1 MPGRPG
7 GSQLSN
13 EDLDVKH
20 MIKSIKAREIINSR
34 GEPTVEAE
42 VETEDGVFRVSVPS
56 GASRGKYEAVEL
68 RDGGNRFFG
77 QGVLK
82 AVKNIKEII
91 NPKLKGEDV
100 SNQKKID
107 EILIEL
113 DNTKDKSKIGANAI
127 LAVSIACC
135 KAGAKAKNIPLYE
148 YISQISNSIPKLP
161 RPCFNILNG
170 GAHAG
175 NDLDIQEFMIIPQVK
190 GFKENLRIG
199 VEIYQE
205 FKKNLEKR
213 FGKSAINLGDEGGFA
228 PPLNKTKD
236 ALDLAMEAV
245 GSAGYV
251 EEVKI
256 GLDCAASE
264 FFKGGKYILESKKIN
279 SEELLN
285 FYQDLTKE
293 YPILFFEDPFEQDD
307 WQAWGEL
314 KIKSEKLKVLVIGD
328 DLTVTNPERIKKA
341 YEKKACNGIIL
352 KLNQIGTV
360 SETIEAAKLAKEFG
374 WKIIVSHRSG
384 DTCDDFIADLAVGIS
399 ADFIKS
405 GAPAR
410 GERVAKYNRLLRI
423 EEEI

>member
-1 MPGRPG
+1 
-7 GSQLSN
+7 
-13 EDLDVKH
+13 
-20 MIKSIKAREIINSR
+20 
-34 GEPTVEAE
+34 
-42 VETEDGVFRVSVPS
+42 
-56 GASRGKYEAVEL
+56 
-68 RDGGNRFFG
+68 
-77 QGVLK
+77 
-82 AVKNIKEII
+82 
-91 NPKLKGEDV
+91 
-100 SNQKKID
+100 
-107 EILIEL
+107 
-113 DNTKDKSKIGANAI
+113 
-127 LAVSIACC
+127 
-135 KAGAKAKNIPLYE
+135 
-148 YISQISNSIPKLP
+148 
-161 RPCFNILNG
+161 
-170 GAHAG
+170 
-175 NDLDIQEFMIIPQVK
+175 
-190 GFKENLRIG
+190 
-199 VEIYQE
+199 
-205 FKKNLEKR
+205 
-213 FGKSAINLGDEGGFA
+213 
-228 PPLNKTKD
+228 
-236 ALDLAMEAV
+236 MEAV

>member
-1 MPGRPG
+1 
-7 GSQLSN
+7 
-13 EDLDVKH
+13 

-34 GEPTVEAE
+34 GEPTVESE
-42 VETEDGVFRVSVPS
+42 VETEDGVFRASVPS

-68 RDGGNRFFG
+68 KDGGNRLFG

-91 NPKLKGEDV
+91 EPKLKGEDV

-127 LAVSIACC
+127 LAVSVACC
-135 KAGAKAKNIPLYE
+135 KAGAKAKNIPLYQ
-148 YISQISNSIPKLP
+148 YISQISNSTFKLP
-161 RPCFNILNG
+161 KPCFNILNG

-175 NDLDIQEFMIIPQVK
+175 NDLDIQEFMIIPQIK

-205 FKKNLEKR
+205 LKRILEKE
-213 FGKSAINLGDEGGFA
+213 FGKSAVNLGDEGGFA
-228 PPLNKTKD
+228 PPLKKTKH
-236 ALDLAMEAV
+236 ALDLIMEAIK
-245 GSAGYV
+245 SAGYLGK
-251 EEVKI
+251 VKI

-264 FFKGGKYILESKKIN
+264 FFKDEKYILESKKLN
-279 SEELLN
+279 SEELLS
-285 FYQDLTKE
+285 FYQDLVKE

-307 WQAWGEL
+307 WQAWG
-314 KIKSEKLKVLVIGD
+314 KMSNPLVVGD
-328 DLTVTNPERIKKA
+328 DLTATNPERIKKA
-341 YEKKACNGIIL
+341 YEKKACQGIIL
-352 KLNQIGTV
+352 KPNQIGTV
-360 SETIEAAKLAKEFG
+360 TKTIKAAKLAKEFE
-374 WKIIVSHRSG
+374 WEIIVSHRSG

-410 GERVAKYNRLLRI
+410 GERVAKYNRVLRI